1 MNFQSAIKLL
11 ELSSS
16 FSLVDL
22 KKNYYKLCLKWHP
35 DKNKTNPC
43 ATLKFQEISEAYLFL
58 KEYIETHETHSSEEE
73 RMNENNYNFNSN
85 SDIDSD
91 LPNIDNFDSILNKFM
106 DTLLGKKI
114 NKGTIISIIEKL
126 TNNCNKIS
134 IKLFENMDKDTSLE
148 IFSYLKQYNDIM
160 HISEESLNDIYN
172 LINDKFKNDEIIKLH
187 PTIDNLLNDE
197 IYKLEYN
204 NVTYFIPLW
213 HHQLS
218 YDLSLN
224 NQLIVYINPILDS
237 HINIDNNN
245 NIHINLN
252 SKINGLL
259 NQGNILFNIGE
270 KVFEISC
277 SHLKIIQAQDHI
289 IKNKGILNINVND
302 IYNNS
307 NRSDIIVHLTL
318 LE

>member
-1 MNFQSAIKLL
+1 MNFQSAIKIL

-16 FSLVDL
+16 FSLVEL

-35 DKNKTNPC
+35 DKNKTNSC

-73 RMNENNYNFNSN
+73 RMNENNFNFNSN

-172 LINDKFKNDEIIKLH
+172 IINDKFKNDEIIKLH

-204 NVTYFIPLW
+204 HVTYFIPLW

-218 YDLSLN
+218 YDVSLN

-277 SHLKIIQAQDHI
+277 CHLKIIQTQDYI
-289 IKNKGILNINVND
+289 LKNKGILNINVND

-318 LE
+318 TE